1 MNMQHNQSVPA
12 FAIFDD
18 YRPTVAMAVAVRWVL
33 LLAWFFLNNYR
44 VELDQFHTILN
55 LLGAVLAGLNAYM
68 TWRVFRGR
76 SITWRHAC
84 ALSTTDLV
92 VITAGLFLAGG
103 ISNDFYV
110 FYYPAL
116 LGFSLMF
123 PRRVSFAV
131 AAVVA
136 VLYVIMAFTVS
147 PTLDLAQEDEK
158 KLAVRVINMAGIV
171 TAGALITGWER
182 RRRREAVA
190 AERQRAAENLELER
204 RARQAEQAAAEE
216 RSRIARDIHDGIA
229 QSLYM
234 LSISLEACAELA
246 AKGQQGLD
254 GRLTS
259 LSRLSKQALLDARH
273 YIFDLRPL
281 QDGSASLSQTVERQ
295 AQEFQTVT
303 GIPAA
308 VVVTGS
314 EAPLPLTTS
323 MGLYRIVQESLANV
337 YKHAQASCVEVHLA
351 FQQGEVLLQVAD
363 DGRGFAIEGEHA
375 GHGLNNLS
383 ERARE
388 LGGRLDIASGPGQGT
403 CVTLTLPAPVNTRS

>member
-1 MNMQHNQSVPA
+1 MNA
-12 FAIFDD
+12 
-18 YRPTVAMAVAVRWVL
+18 
-33 LLAWFFLNNYR
+33 
-44 VELDQFHTILN
+44 
-55 LLGAVLAGLNAYM
+55 
-68 TWRVFRGR
+68 
-76 SITWRHAC
+76 
-84 ALSTTDLV
+84 
-92 VITAGLFLAGG
+92 
-103 ISNDFYV
+103 
-110 FYYPAL
+110 
-116 LGFSLMF
+116 
-123 PRRVSFAV
+123 
-131 AAVVA
+131 
-136 VLYVIMAFTVS
+136 
-147 PTLDLAQEDEK
+147 K

-171 TAGALITGWER
+171 AAGALITGWER
-182 RRRREAVA
+182 PRRREAVA

-246 AKGQQGLD
+246 AKGERGLD
-254 GRLTS
+254 QRLTS

-281 QDGSASLSQTVERQ
+281 QEGRASLSQTVQRQ
-295 AQEFQTVT
+295 VEEFQTVT
-303 GIPAA
+303 GIPAE

-314 EAPLPLTTS
+314 ESPLPLTAS

-337 YKHAQASCVEVHLA
+337 YKHADASCVEVHLA

-363 DGRGFAIEGEHA
+363 DGKGFVIEGEHG
-375 GHGLNNLS
+375 GHGLSNLS

-403 CVTLTLPAPVNTRS
+403 CVTLTLPSPMTAAKSGNG

>member
-1 MNMQHNQSVPA
+1 MQHNQPVPA

-18 YRPTVAMAVAVRWVL
+18 YRPTVAIAVAVRWLL

-44 VELDQFHTILN
+44 VEPDLFHTVLN
-55 LLGAVLAGLNAYM
+55 LLGAALAALNAGM
-68 TWRVFRGR
+68 TWLVFRGR

-84 ALSTTDLV
+84 ALSAADLSM
-92 VITAGLFLAGG
+92 ITAGLFLAGG

-131 AAVVA
+131 VA
-136 VLYVIMAFTVS
+136 LVAGIYVAMALTVA

-158 KLAVRVINMAGIV
+158 KLAVRVINMVGIV
-171 TAGALITGWER
+171 AAGALITGWER

-190 AERQRAAENLELER
+190 AERQRAQENLELER

-234 LSISLEACAELA
+234 LSISLEACAVLA
-246 AKGQQGLD
+246 ARGQPGLEE
-254 GRLTS
+254 RLAS

-281 QDGSASLSQTVERQ
+281 QEGRASLAQTVERQ
-295 AQEFQTVT
+295 VQEFQTVT
-303 GIPAA
+303 GLPAA
-308 VVVTGS
+308 VTVTGA
-314 EAPLPLTTS
+314 ETPLPLAAS

-363 DGRGFAIEGEHA
+363 DGLGFVVEGEYA
-375 GHGLNNLS
+375 GHGLKNLA

-388 LGGRLDIASGPGQGT
+388 LGGRLDIASAPGQGT
-403 CVTLTLPAPVNTRS
+403 CVTLTLPAPVVAKTS